1 MLMIG
6 IKKQIDFLEF
16 IKATAL
22 NFIAF
27 LFC

>member
-1 MLMIG
+1 MLMIE

-16 IKATAL
+16 IKATVL